1 MPLIETSGNVTAD
14 AYAGGVAVKPKYIED
29 FFQTWLRTGTGAS
42 ATVTTG
48 LDASTNKALVWTKS
62 RSAATDH
69 KLTDTVRGATKA
81 LISDTTGAQTTDT
94 NGLTAFSATGY
105 TIGSDT
111 NYNNSGATYVDWEFV
126 ATPKFFDVVTYTGN
140 GTAGNAISHNL
151 GSAPGCMIVKR
162 TDTGGADWYVYHRS
176 LGNSSRIELNLTDAA
191 FSGATVWNSQDPTST
206 QFFLG
211 SGTGVNGSG
220 GTYVAYLFAHNAG
233 GFGLTGT
240 DNVIS
245 CGSYTPSAGA
255 PSTFVNLGY
264 EPQFVLIKNTNISG
278 SAYTGWGMFDNMR
291 GVTTPGDDQF
301 LLANSSAEESNGAAL
316 GISSYVDF
324 NATGFTAN
332 ATTLTGANGGGHTYI
347 YIAIRR
353 GPMKVPTD
361 ATKVFSPLAIT
372 NSGTTTNTVG
382 FPVDLQI
389 DKWRTTSDQW
399 YWVDRLRGLS
409 SVPSGTSTTTGPVL
423 NSAATSAEVSTNNI
437 GYLYDNTS
445 FQTGYGFGGLSME
458 YYNFQR
464 SPSFFDVVCYTG
476 NGTYAARN
484 HNLTVAP
491 ELSITKQRDGS
502 FFYWTVIYATSST
515 LGNYLSLNRTD
526 AAGFFGS
533 TGFTATQFGLADDT
547 NTKTYV
553 TYLFAT
559 CPGVSKVG
567 SYTGTGA
574 TQTISC
580 GFTGGARFVLIK
592 RTDSTGDWYVWDTA
606 RGMTAGTDPSLL
618 LNSTAA
624 EVNAN
629 SIYTTTGGFQI
640 VSTAAGINASGG
652 TYIFLAIS

>member
-1 MPLIETSGNVTAD
+1 MPIIGAKGSPSSGGFGQFAQS
-14 AYAGGVAVKPKYIED
+14 GAVNYIED
-29 FFQTWLRTGTGAS
+29 VFSTWLYNGNSTSQTITNGIDLTGKG
-42 ATVTTG
+42 G
-48 LDASTNKALVWTKS
+48 LVWIKY
-62 RSAATDH
+62 RNFGDDH
-69 KLTDTVRGATKA
+69 VLFDTARGATNY
-81 LISDTTGAQTTDT
+81 LITNTTDPQST
-94 NGLTAFSATGY
+94 IAQSLTSFNSTGFSLGSSSRVNGTTTSPA
-105 TIGSDT
+105 
-111 NYNNSGATYVDWEFV
+111 NYVSWTFRKQA
-126 ATPKFFDVVTYTGN
+126 KFFDVVTFTSN
-140 GTAGNAISHNL
+140 GSGGGTFSHNL
-151 GSAPGCMIVKR
+151 GSVPGCVIMKS
-162 TDTGGADWYVYHRS
+162 TDVASSWITYHQSTGTSKYLELQSSAAQQNATNWISVDSTTVTVASGWLGANRS
-176 LGNSSRIELNLTDAA
+176 I
-191 FSGATVWNSQDPTST
+191 
-206 QFFLG
+206 
-211 SGTGVNGSG
+211 
-220 GTYVAYLFAHNAG
+220 VAYLFASNAG

-245 CGSYTPSAGA
+245 CGSFTTNGSGNV
-255 PSTFVNLGY
+255 SQVSLGY
-264 EPQFVLIKNTNISG
+264 EPQWVLYKTTDV
-278 SAYTGWGMFDNMR
+278 ADNWRLVDSMR
-291 GVTTPGDDQF
+291 GMPVTAPTGEPVLKPNLSD
-301 LLANSSAEESNGAAL
+301 AEQADAG
-316 GISSYVDF
+316 VVVP
-324 NATGFTAN
+324 NATGFSIN
-332 ATTLTGANGGGHTYI
+332 GASPSFTYI

-361 ATKVFSPLAIT
+361 ATKVFKPDFLYGTDT
-372 NSGTTTNTVG
+372 NVQRYLGSVADFNIVG
-382 FPVDLQI
+382 FRNGSAGNAQQFSSRLTGGNTLQ
-389 DKWRTTSDQW
+389 
-399 YWVDRLRGLS
+399 S
-409 SVPSGTSTTTGPVL
+409 S
-423 NSAATSAEVSTNNI
+423 STNAEAANSI
-437 GYLYDNTS
+437 TWDTNLGSNPGAGTLNT
-445 FQTGYGFGGLSME
+445 
-458 YYNFQR
+458 NFINYAFAR
-464 SPSFFDVVCYTG
+464 APSFFDVVCYTG